1 MASWPSINE
10 SSTAIDKSDSLTVT
24 AMLMC
29 LPVVS
34 AITEFVGKEK
44 YPKTAEIITKKL
56 IEYPIGMII

>member
-1 MASWPSINE
+1 
-10 SSTAIDKSDSLTVT
+10 
-24 AMLMC
+24 MLMC